1 MKQKKLISLALAS
14 ILLLSGCSSK
24 TVQKDGKDVVASI
37 DDVSLLADDLY
48 QDLASSTQ
56 GKQAL
61 FSYVLDQLIRHNF
74 PANDDMEEN
83 ADEIVKNIETNY
95 QNQYGDSAEE
105 ELQSALEASGVED
118 LDEYRDSLIQSLQYA
133 EFLKDYINDHF
144 DEVFEDY
151 YQQASPRMVHIIKV
165 SMSDPENPTNEEN
178 DKLKEV
184 QYLLKTNKDGRTNSL
199 HSPSLH
205 LCLH

>member
-61 FSYVLDQLIRHNF
+61 FSYVLDQLIRNNF

-83 ADEIVKNIETNY
+83 ADEIVENIETNY
-95 QNQYGDSAEE
+95 QNQYGDGAEE

-165 SMSDPENPTNEEN
+165 SMSDP
-178 DKLKEV
+178 
-184 QYLLKTNKDGRTNSL
+184 
-199 HSPSLH
+199 
-205 LCLH
+205 